1 MTRMD
6 RTDFGRIV
14 AFTDGVMAV
23 AITLLVLN
31 VEVPNVRSPE
41 LDDALVD
48 LLDGPFLAYVLTFAL
63 IGRFW
68 VIHHNLFET
77 LERFDGRMMV
87 LNLVF
92 LALIA
97 LMPFGMDLVGT
108 YPDSSVATATF
119 AAILSLA
126 SLMHWTMA
134 SHAVRSGFAS
144 AQRVGDTR
152 RLASASTLGIPAVF
166 LLSVPVA
173 VLSPLAAQL
182 MWASTVVLRGP
193 VYGAFGRLSG

>member
-6 RTDFGRIV
+6 RTDFGRMV

-31 VEVPNVRSPE
+31 LEVPDVRPGE
-41 LDDALVD
+41 LDEALRR
-48 LLDGPFLAYVLTFAL
+48 LDGSFLAYVLTFAL

-68 VIHHNLFET
+68 LIHHNLFET

-97 LMPFGMDLVGT
+97 LMPFGMDLVDT
-108 YPDSSVATATF
+108 YPDTSIAIATF
-119 AAILSLA
+119 AVILSLA
-126 SLMHWTMA
+126 SLTHWTMTA
-134 SHAVRSGFAS
+134 YSLRSEFVR
-144 AQRVGDTR
+144 AQRVRDTR
-152 RLASASTLGIPAVF
+152 RFGIATLGIPAVF

-173 VLSPLAAQL
+173 FLSPLAAQL
-182 MWASTVVLRGP
+182 MWAATVVLRGP
-193 VYGAFGRLSG
+193 LRRVVGRLSG

>member
-31 VEVPNVRSPE
+31 LEVPDVRPDE
-41 LDDALVD
+41 LDEALRQ
-48 LLDGPFLAYVLTFAL
+48 LDGSLLAYVLTFAL

-97 LMPFGMDLVGT
+97 LMPFGMELVDT
-108 YPDSSVATATF
+108 YSDTSIAIATF
-119 AAILSLA
+119 AVILSLA
-126 SLMHWTMA
+126 SLTHWTMTA
-134 SHAVRSGFAS
+134 YSLRSDFVRE
-144 AQRVGDTR
+144 QRVRDTR
-152 RLASASTLGIPAVF
+152 RFGSIATLGIPAVF

-173 VLSPLAAQL
+173 FLSPLAAQL
-182 MWASTVVLRGP
+182 MWAATVVLRAPLHG
-193 VYGAFGRLSG
+193 VVGRLSR

>member
-31 VEVPNVRSPE
+31 LEVPHVRADE
-41 LDDALVD
+41 LDEALRR
-48 LLDGPFLAYVLTFAL
+48 LDGSFLAYVLTFAL

-97 LMPFGMDLVGT
+97 LMPFGMDLVDT
-108 YPDSSVATATF
+108 YPDTSIAIATF

-126 SLMHWTMA
+126 SLTHWTMTA
-134 SHAVRSGFAS
+134 YSLRSEFVR
-144 AQRVGDTR
+144 AQRVRDTR
-152 RLASASTLGIPAVF
+152 RFGSIATLGIPAVF

-173 VLSPLAAQL
+173 FLSPLAAQL
-182 MWASTVVLRGP
+182 LWAATVVLRGP
-193 VYGAFGRLSG
+193 LRRVVGRLAG

>member
-31 VEVPNVRSPE
+31 LEVPDVRPGE
-41 LDDALVD
+41 LDEALRR
-48 LLDGPFLAYVLTFAL
+48 LDGSFLAYVLTFAL

-68 VIHHNLFET
+68 LIHHNLFET

-97 LMPFGMDLVGT
+97 LMPFGMDLVDT
-108 YPDSSVATATF
+108 YPDTSIAIATF
-119 AAILSLA
+119 AVILSLA
-126 SLMHWTMA
+126 SLTHWTMA
-134 SHAVRSGFAS
+134 AYSVRSGFVRSQRARE
-144 AQRVGDTR
+144 ARRVG
-152 RLASASTLGIPAVF
+152 SVGTLGIPAVF

-173 VLSPLAAQL
+173 FLSPLAAQL
-182 MWASTVVLRGP
+182 LWAATVVLRGP
-193 VYGAFGRLSG
+193 LRRVVGRLSG

>member
-31 VEVPNVRSPE
+31 LEVPDVRADE
-41 LDDALVD
+41 LDEALRR
-48 LLDGPFLAYVLTFAL
+48 LDGSFLAYVLTFAL

-77 LERFDGRMMV
+77 LERFDGPMMV

-92 LALIA
+92 LMLIA
-97 LMPFGMDLVGT
+97 LMPFGMDLVDT
-108 YPDSSVATATF
+108 YPDTSIAIATF
-119 AAILSLA
+119 AVILSLT
-126 SLMHWTMA
+126 SLTHSAMTLH
-134 SHAVRSGFAS
+134 SHRSEF
-144 AQRVGDTR
+144 VDTR
-152 RLASASTLGIPAVF
+152 RVRDTRPGRSVASLGIPAVF
-166 LLSVPVA
+166 LASVPVA
-173 VLSPLAAQL
+173 FVSPLAAQL
-182 MWASTVVLRGP
+182 MWAATILVRGP
-193 VYGAFGRLSG
+193 LRRLVARVSG

>member
-1 MTRMD
+1 MD

-31 VEVPNVRSPE
+31 LEVPEVRPDE
-41 LDDALVD
+41 LDEALRD
-48 LLDGPFLAYVLTFAL
+48 LDGSFLAYVLTFAL

-77 LERFDGRMMV
+77 LTRFDGRMMV

-92 LALIA
+92 LMLIA
-97 LMPFGMDLVGT
+97 LMPFGMDLVDT
-108 YPDSSVATATF
+108 YPDTSIAIATF

-126 SLMHWTMA
+126 SLTHWAMTA
-134 SHAVRSGFAS
+134 HSLRSDFVH
-144 AQRVGDTR
+144 AQRVRDTR
-152 RLASASTLGIPAVF
+152 RFGSIVSLGVPAVF
-166 LLSVPVA
+166 LMSVPVA
-173 VLSPLAAQL
+173 FVSPLAAQL
-182 MWASTVVLRGP
+182 MWAATIALRGP
-193 VYGAFGRLSG
+193 VRGLAARLSG